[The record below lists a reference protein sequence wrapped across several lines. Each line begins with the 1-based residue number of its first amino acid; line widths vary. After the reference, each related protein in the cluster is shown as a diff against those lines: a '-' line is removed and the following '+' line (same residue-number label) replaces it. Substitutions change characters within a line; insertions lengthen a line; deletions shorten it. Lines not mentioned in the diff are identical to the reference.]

1 MTQTIETK
9 RKKRDTTKRLT
20 AAQWLEIQ
28 ALYVAGVETLKGIG
42 QKYGVSAASIA
53 QMASRKGWERDAH
66 GKAKLLAQEKIND
79 ELGKNTLTPSIIEA
93 IADKIVL
100 IDEKH
105 KVEISRARSIAQS
118 LLDELEAISGL
129 EGDANLQ
136 ELGEIVLSGC
146 PMRLKHAYNK
156 VIGLNNK
163 VGLIKTLTDTL
174 KTLVQLEREVYNI
187 GHNDG
192 DKVEDALANVLN
204 SIATRNNSALVPLP
218 LDVDYVDRT
227 ELKDI
232 N

>member
-9 RKKRDTTKRLT
+9 RKKRDTTKRL
-20 AAQWLEIQ
+20 AAGQWLEIQ
-28 ALYVAGVETLKGIG
+28 ALYIAGVETLKEIG

-53 QMASRKGWERDAH
+53 QMANRKKWKRDAH

-105 KVEISRARSIAQS
+105 KIEIDRARNIAQS

-146 PMRLKHAYNK
+146 PARLKSAYNK
-156 VIGLNNK
+156 MIGLNNK

-174 KTLVQLEREVYNI
+174 KTLVQLEREVYNM
-187 GHNDG
+187 GNNDG

-218 LDVDYVDRT
+218 LDVDYIDRT
-227 ELKDI
+227 EIKDI

>member
-1 MTQTIETK
+1 M
-9 RKKRDTTKRLT
+9 
-20 AAQWLEIQ
+20 
-28 ALYVAGVETLKGIG
+28 
-42 QKYGVSAASIA
+42 
-53 QMASRKGWERDAH
+53 
-66 GKAKLLAQEKIND
+66 
-79 ELGKNTLTPSIIEA
+79 
-93 IADKIVL
+93 
-100 IDEKH
+100 
-105 KVEISRARSIAQS
+105 
-118 LLDELEAISGL
+118 

-187 GHNDG
+187 NHNNN

-204 SIATRNNSALVPLP
+204 SIATRNNSTLMPLP

>member
-9 RKKRDTTKRLT
+9 RKKRDTTKRL
-20 AAQWLEIQ
+20 AASQWLEIQ
-28 ALYVAGVETLKGIG
+28 ALYIAGIETLKDIG

-79 ELGKNTLTPSIIEA
+79 ELGKNALTPTIVEA

-105 KVEISRARSIAQS
+105 KAEVSRARSIAQS
-118 LLDELEAISGL
+118 LLDELEAISGM

-174 KTLVQLEREVYNI
+174 KTLVQLEREIYNMT
-187 GHNDG
+187 NSDG

-204 SIATRNNSALVPLP
+204 SIATRNNSALIPLP
-218 LDVDYVDRT
+218 LDVDYVERT